1 MESIFKSMAVAACAA
16 MLMASCGEQDVKVDV
31 VKVDMVEALAPEIP
45 DSVHVSVSLEYPVGG
60 VSDSVKVA
68 MNEAIVTGVFG
79 PKYAGMEIRD
89 AVGKWAQGVV
99 ADYRSTN
106 LEFVND
112 MKAEGEDFYTSGIL
126 SWVDDIEG
134 AFSGKYK
141 DIVSYTVN
149 EYIYTGGAHGSS
161 GESSVNMD
169 MKTGKR
175 VTEEDLLVDG
185 YKDGLAALLTA
196 HLHDSL
202 PDQEAYDGLFI
213 KDIVPNG
220 NFKVSELGLT
230 YVYGQYEIGPYAL
243 GIIEVTVPWDELSD
257 LLR

>member
-1 MESIFKSMAVAACAA
+1 MLVAAGAV
-16 MLMASCGEQDVKVDV
+16 MLVASCGEQDVKVDV
-31 VKVDMVEALAPEIP
+31 VKVELVEALAPEIP

-60 VSDSVKVA
+60 VSDSVKVT

-79 PKYAGMEIRD
+79 PKYAGMGIRE
-89 AVGKWAQGVV
+89 AVDKWSQGIV

-106 LEFVND
+106 LELVND
-112 MKAEGEDFYTSGIL
+112 MKAEGEDFYTSGML
-126 SWVDDIEG
+126 SWTDDIEG
-134 AFSGKYK
+134 SFSGRYK
-141 DIVSYTVN
+141 DVVSYTVN

-161 GESSVNMD
+161 GESSVNID

-175 VTEEDLLVDG
+175 VTEDDLLVAG

-196 HLHDSL
+196 HLHDAL

-213 KDIVPNG
+213 KDIAPNG